1 MFSSRIKALRKEK
14 KKTQNDLATYLKV
27 RRSTYGEYERGI
39 ITPPYDKIKAI
50 ADYFEVSVDY
60 LMGSTDS
67 KEFTGESID
76 VSETLNAMVEEL
88 EDENSTI
95 NINGHKLNKASREL
109 LILSLENAIKLV
121 DVMMKKGH

>member
-14 KKTQNDLATYLKV
+14 KKTQNDLATYLNV

-60 LMGSTDS
+60 LMGS
-67 KEFTGESID
+67 D
-76 VSETLNAMVEEL
+76 VSKKSTDVSKTLTAMVREL
-88 EDENSTI
+88 EDEKSSI
-95 NINGHKLNKASREL
+95 NINGHTIDKSTREL
-109 LILSLENAIKLV
+109 LVLSLENALKLV
-121 DVMMKKGH
+121 DVMKKGK

>member
-1 MFSSRIKALRKEK
+1 MFSNRIKALRKER
-14 KKTQNDLATYLKV
+14 KKTQNDLATYLNV

-60 LMGSTDS
+60 LMGNTDS
-67 KEFTGESID
+67 TNQHGESID
-76 VSETLNAMVEEL
+76 ISETLNAMVEEL
-88 EDENSTI
+88 ENENSTI

-121 DVMMKKGH
+121 DVMMKKGN

>member
-14 KKTQNDLATYLKV
+14 KKTQNDLATYLNV

-60 LMGSTDS
+60 LMGNTDS
-67 KEFTGESID
+67 KEFKTESID
-76 VSETLNAMVEEL
+76 VSETLCAMVEEL

-109 LILSLENAIKLV
+109 LILSLENDIKLV
-121 DVMMKKGH
+121 DVMMKKGN

>member
-1 MFSSRIKALRKEK
+1 MFSGRIKTLRKEK
-14 KKTQNDLATYLKV
+14 KKTQNDLATYLNV

-39 ITPPYDKIKAI
+39 IMPPYDKIKAI

-60 LMGSTDS
+60 LMGNTDS
-67 KEFTGESID
+67 KEFKSESID
-76 VSETLNAMVEEL
+76 VSETLSAMVEEL

>member
-1 MFSSRIKALRKEK
+1 MFSNRIKALRKER
-14 KKTQNDLATYLKV
+14 KKTQNDLATYLNV

-50 ADYFEVSVDY
+50 ADYFDVTVDY
-60 LMGSTDS
+60 LMGDGIP
-67 KEFTGESID
+67 KQESND
-76 VSETLNAMVEEL
+76 VSETLNSMVDEL
-88 EDENSTI
+88 SDEKSTI
-95 NINGHKLNKASREL
+95 NVNGHQLDKASREL

>member
-14 KKTQNDLATYLKV
+14 KKTQNDLATYLNV

-50 ADYFEVSVDY
+50 ADYFEVSVEY
-60 LMGSTDS
+60 LMGNTDS
-67 KEFTGESID
+67 KEFQGESID
-76 VSETLNAMVEEL
+76 VSETLNAMVDEL
-88 EDENSTI
+88 EDENSHI

>member
-1 MFSSRIKALRKEK
+1 MFSIRIKALRKEK
-14 KKTQNDLATYLKV
+14 KKTQNDLATYLNV

-60 LMGSTDS
+60 LMGNTDS
-67 KEFTGESID
+67 KEFQGESID
-76 VSETLNAMVEEL
+76 VSEALKTMVGKL
-88 EDENSTI
+88 ENENSTI
-95 NINGHKLNKASREL
+95 NINGNKLNKESREL

-121 DVMMKKGH
+121 DVMNKKGT